1 MTLIKCP
8 ECNTTVSNTANT
20 CPHCGYNI
28 KKHFTKHNNANGNKY
43 VYIVIIVTL
52 CIIGLIAWRAYT
64 TKAKQEAREAAQEW
78 LDNFDKREAE
88 HYLNK

>member
-8 ECNTTVSNTANT
+8 ECNEIVSDMVKT

-28 KKHFTKHNNANGNKY
+28 KKHFIKHGNTSDKKF
-43 VYIVIIVTL
+43 VCAAIVVAL
-52 CIIGLIAWRAYT
+52 CIIGWIVWRSYV
-64 TKAKQEAREAAQEW
+64 TKAEQKSRKAAQEW
-78 LDNFDKREAE
+78 LDNFNEREVE

>member
-8 ECNTTVSNTANT
+8 ECNATVSNTANT

-28 KKHFTKHNNANGNKY
+28 KKHFIKHNNANGNKY

-52 CIIGLIAWRAYT
+52 CVIGLIAWRVYT
-64 TKAKQEAREAAQEW
+64 TKAKQEAREDAQEW

>member
-8 ECNTTVSNTANT
+8 ECNATVSNTANT
-20 CPHCGYNI
+20 CPNCGYNI
-28 KKHFTKHNNANGNKY
+28 KKHFTKHDNVNNNRF
-43 VYIVIIVTL
+43 VYIVIIVAL
-52 CIIGLIAWRAYT
+52 CVIGLIAWRAYT
-64 TKAKQEAREAAQEW
+64 TKAEQEAREAAQEW

>member
-8 ECNTTVSNTANT
+8 ECNATVSNTANT

-28 KKHFTKHNNANGNKY
+28 KKHFSKHDNTNSNKF

-64 TKAKQEAREAAQEW
+64 TKAKQEAQEAAQEW

>member
-8 ECNTTVSNTANT
+8 ECNATVSNTANT

>member
-8 ECNTTVSNTANT
+8 ECNVAVSNTAKT

-28 KKHFTKHNNANGNKY
+28 KKHFSKHDNTNSNKF

-64 TKAKQEAREAAQEW
+64 TKAKQEAQEAAQEW

>member
-1 MTLIKCP
+1 MAIIKCP
-8 ECNTTVSNTANT
+8 ECNATVSNTANT

>member
-8 ECNTTVSNTANT
+8 ECNAVISNTAKT

-28 KKHFTKHNNANGNKY
+28 KKHFTKHDNANSNKF
-43 VYIVIIVTL
+43 VYIAIIVAL
-52 CIIGLIAWRAYT
+52 CIIGWIAWRAYT
-64 TKAKQEAREAAQEW
+64 TKTEQEAREAAQEW
-78 LDNFDKREAE
+78 LDNYNKREVE

>member
-1 MTLIKCP
+1 MAIIKCP
-8 ECNTTVSNTANT
+8 ECGQQMSDNAKT

-28 KKHFTKHNNANGNKY
+28 KKHFTKHNNTNGNKY